1 MIRPRLWPSPG
12 LVLAL
17 TLSDASFSR
26 KVGIK
31 EIWNP
36 PALWQA
42 VGVSR
47 RELSDQTVRY
57 PCLKRWAWQ
66 PLLFKIKQKNEGIT
80 FGVNLL
86 NLK

>member
-1 MIRPRLWPSPG
+1 MSTAENSLWSFVWLLILNGLKCVFFAMIRPRLWPSPG
-12 LVLAL
+12 LVLAI

-57 PCLKRWAWQ
+57 P
-66 PLLFKIKQKNEGIT
+66 
-80 FGVNLL
+80 
-86 NLK
+86 